1 MAMSDNS
8 LKRSERLTKSQT
20 CMESLTKCLHSL
32 TKPETYNETM
42 KKYRVF
48 DTYPQMS
55 KFKKSDNAIDTSME
69 SARIEKSLNDDAGG
83 QSNSEQFDTKIES
96 MTRSGKADKV

>member
-1 MAMSDNS
+1 
-8 LKRSERLTKSQT
+8 
-20 CMESLTKCLHSL
+20 
-32 TKPETYNETM
+32 
-42 KKYRVF
+42 
-48 DTYPQMS
+48 MS

-96 MTRSGKADKV
+96 ITRSEKAEKV

>member
-1 MAMSDNS
+1 
-8 LKRSERLTKSQT
+8 
-20 CMESLTKCLHSL
+20 
-32 TKPETYNETM
+32 M
-42 KKYRVF
+42 KKYGVF

-55 KFKKSDNAIDTSME
+55 KFEKSDNTIDTSME

-83 QSNSEQFDTKIES
+83 QNNSEQFDTKIES

>member
-1 MAMSDNS
+1 
-8 LKRSERLTKSQT
+8 
-20 CMESLTKCLHSL
+20 MESLNKCLYSL

-42 KKYRVF
+42 EKYRVF
-48 DTYPQMS
+48 YTYPQMS

-69 SARIEKSLNDDAGG
+69 SARIEKSLNGDAGG

>member
-1 MAMSDNS
+1 MTMPDNS
-8 LKRSERLTKSQT
+8 LKRLERLTKSET
-20 CMESLTKCLHSL
+20 CMESLTKRLHSL
-32 TKPETYNETM
+32 TEPETYNETM
-42 KKYRVF
+42 KKYRVC

-55 KFKKSDNAIDTSME
+55 KFEKSDNTIDTSME

-96 MTRSGKADKV
+96 ITRSEKADKV